1 VIPIPDGLTAKR
13 PPAWASWN
21 DLGPRPLPGDPFVH
35 VWTRGRLTVFST
47 LAWTLFQGVEMW
59 HFMISV
65 SARGKYATDDEVAR
79 ALRDFDMQPADED
92 NHESGAGIRKWFLP
106 CSWEPGD
113 PSVCECK
120 ATEQTVV
127 EPSGYKWQAP
137 VDADLDAKRVE
148 QAAINRAAAC
158 VKYVLP

>member
-1 VIPIPDGLTAKR
+1 MPVIPVPDGLAAKR

-35 VWTRGRLTVFST
+35 AWARGRIVVFST
-47 LAWTLFQGVEMW
+47 LAWTIFLGEEMW

-65 SARGKYATDDEVAR
+65 SARGKYANDDEVQR
-79 ALRDFDMQPADED
+79 ALRDFDMLPADED

-106 CSWEPGD
+106 CSWKPGE

-120 ATEQTVV
+120 ATEQTIV
-127 EPSGYKWQAP
+127 EPTGYRWQAP
-137 VDADLDAKRVE
+137 VDADLEARRLE
-148 QAAINRAAAC
+148 QAAINRATRITR
-158 VKYVLP
+158 